1 MGITTKNELKGYFK
15 TGKQPTQENFEDLI
29 DSLAHEGSI
38 DTLKQNVNAIDRKV
52 DEALDIVDENN
63 RIINDIEGQLN
74 DLGVN
79 LDGILGS
86 NALTIDNLNEALA
99 NNERFGE
106 LYSKTMDAEN
116 NLSDMLNRL
125 DDTEEQ
131 AKEAQSRLDDY
142 DNDNIITPI
151 EKSYLRQEL
160 KRIESEFNEYRT
172 NATQYSLLDSNE
184 YKNYVT
190 AHEKCVAALNKYTSS
205 EVKNITVESDYQNIS
220 DYYDVRQAL
229 LIKFTEIAKD
239 NIAEIIQESV
249 KDLQVGGVNLISNL
263 PENWVSRALNQSSNI
278 GLHFERD
285 YETLTKLK
293 NTSIV
298 IKDLIPC
305 RGNIYMQIVNPAYQ
319 AAIMQ
324 FDKNKLYLGIEG
336 YHPFVNEK
344 QIKLLDETAYILV
357 AVKEKTG
364 YVIRPDAIANVQIQ
378 IEYGKIKNGYIQSIE
393 DQKYELYSALDSIDD
408 MQDELNRLNEN
419 IEETLSDGIIDA
431 AEAVMYKESINNI
444 KNNLSRYESNYNSL
458 LDNPLISENS
468 EIKSS
473 LNESYSAVVTSAN
486 DLMNI
491 LNVYIELKTVDD
503 EGRRIVDEKTELF
516 SAKLTEFE
524 TLIIQL
530 NEYLTNSIFEGIN
543 VDNRNLLRNSSLL
556 ELSASSSTANVY
568 QKFIPTVDLKPN
580 TNYAFSIDKTVVLH
594 GSPEEFQCSIY
605 NKTLGTLYQKFN
617 IKINTNREFIQ
628 FKTPSNLPS
637 NSVFLIY
644 CGVHSKCNANHI
656 QFINFK
662 LEESLNPSAWSPA
675 PEDLQDAVNN
685 AQEEARQTM
694 SALSAINDDNTF
706 SVPEKKIVRK
716 EWEEIKN
723 QTNGSYW
730 KVLDLSEEANVDVSD
745 LTTAFNSLSA
755 NLETKNELYTSDNTL
770 NFDRNEMILLFS
782 QYYNEEILITNKIQ
796 EAYTNKSIDGI
807 ELGGTNL
814 IGRQIPGISSMY
826 GTCTKME
833 NVNLF
838 GEDVYEIA
846 KKVNGDALIY
856 TNVFFDVVKNNSY
869 TASFYI
875 KNEILEDSQ
884 YATKIQICN
893 PNGAI
898 LVENK
903 VIDKQNNWSQISVT
917 FKNNTNFNYLLV
929 RVFSPYK
936 INSKCQVS
944 CLKVETGSKPTAGYS
959 LSNTFISQSIADA
972 RQEALFAQ
980 QDLLNMKD
988 DDKISPLEKTG
999 LKSMLN
1005 SMYAEQQEILKLC
1018 ETYGVSKNTTLTAD
1032 NISRTIIEAYNKADA
1047 AIKYFTSTNN
1057 EYISISG
1064 ALPNGI
1070 DYDDIDRYYD
1080 FKSELIK
1087 KIEDKKIEISG
1098 ATVSAIT
1105 EDINEVSGELNKL
1118 SGSVS
1123 GFSGHVYTTFKDG
1136 IITSGEAF
1144 TIREHIKQLKTQI
1157 SGFSSEYNDIKNNP
1171 NLIDPAKSGLNI
1183 SYTAL
1188 TGSLN
1193 SLIGTV
1199 ESAITDGKIT
1209 SGENNN
1215 VTTAFTDLD
1224 KKITAFTKSFENARN
1239 SINEKLVN
1247 DIKFGGTNL
1256 ICVSNSD
1263 VSNYLLN
1270 NYKQDK
1276 FMFSGTTKQST
1287 SGIKLTDKYFTYI
1300 SGGNN
1305 SYCVSFKFKITND
1318 ISCKCLGGHW
1328 TGKTKSIFIDNIQY
1342 TSGWTN
1348 CVNYTFSKN
1357 QEYAIKVI
1365 IETDNKWANSSDKS
1379 FYIQPNRNIT
1389 TGTGVSFSV
1398 WDIQLEEASKPSTYS
1413 PSPTDVE
1420 YYSKQ
1425 EALEVANSKNQT
1437 FTTQPT
1443 KYRAGD
1449 LWVNEGKLYTSS
1461 ANSNTY
1467 NSAHW
1472 YEYVKYDNTQIT
1484 MNAGCLVGGTL
1495 SVAKDKGNVNAG
1507 LTGLDN
1513 IDGTVFDS
1521 PVRFWAGST
1530 FEGRETA
1537 AFRVFENGEC
1547 YASRFY
1553 GFNPAFVLN
1562 NDNINNFMF
1571 NNKLN
1576 VELIGSSILWM
1587 ADKSGVSLSLPYID
1601 SGDTATGLTL
1611 DGSNDTE
1618 LSINLKTKY
1627 VGSIVTIYNPKC
1639 RGFKVGSEC
1648 CDPQEVDF
1656 TNLMDCTIKSN
1667 VSADFARKFYVKKT
1681 DGEKRGGAAIPGQS
1695 PPITSYTSFSGY
1707 NFSRVY
1713 TTSFGP
1719 NSSSMDKGP
1728 SYVTFLNTLIPIRKD
1743 EYDLIYTNTSQRY
1756 FLIKDN
1762 GNYYYVRWVVKDK
1775 IGDFK
1780 NGGFA
1785 SLELAKDW
1793 TLQPQ

>member
-1 MGITTKNELKGYFK
+1 
-15 TGKQPTQENFEDLI
+15 
-29 DSLAHEGSI
+29 
-38 DTLKQNVNAIDRKV
+38 
-52 DEALDIVDENN
+52 
-63 RIINDIEGQLN
+63 
-74 DLGVN
+74 
-79 LDGILGS
+79 
-86 NALTIDNLNEALA
+86 
-99 NNERFGE
+99 
-106 LYSKTMDAEN
+106 
-116 NLSDMLNRL
+116 
-125 DDTEEQ
+125 
-131 AKEAQSRLDDY
+131 
-142 DNDNIITPI
+142 
-151 EKSYLRQEL
+151 
-160 KRIESEFNEYRT
+160 
-172 NATQYSLLDSNE
+172 
-184 YKNYVT
+184 
-190 AHEKCVAALNKYTSS
+190 
-205 EVKNITVESDYQNIS
+205 
-220 DYYDVRQAL
+220 L

-524 TLIIQL
+524 TLIVQL

-543 VDNRNLLRNSSLL
+543 VDNRNLLRDSSLL

-814 IGRQIPGISSMY
+814 IGRQIPSISSKY

-838 GEDVYEIA
+838 GEDVYEIT
-846 KKVNGDALIY
+846 KKVNDDALIY

-898 LVENK
+898 LAENK

-917 FKNNTNFNYLLV
+917 FKNNTNSNYLLV

-972 RQEALFAQ
+972 RQEALFVK
-980 QDLLNMKD
+980 QDLSNMKD

-1005 SMYAEQQEILKLC
+1005 SMYAEQQEILNLC
-1018 ETYGVSKNTTLTAD
+1018 KIYGVDENTKLTVD
-1032 NISRTIIEAYNKADA
+1032 GISRSIIEAYNKADA

-1157 SGFSSEYNDIKNNP
+1157 SGFSSEYNDIINNP
-1171 NLIDPAKSGLNI
+1171 NLIGPAKSGLNE

-1215 VTTAFTDLD
+1215 VTTAFTNLD
-1224 KKITAFTKSFENARN
+1224 KKITAFTSSFENARN

-1263 VSNYLLN
+1263 VSNSGLN
-1270 NYKQDK
+1270 NFKQDK
-1276 FMFSGTTKQST
+1276 FMFSGTTTGTT
-1287 SGIKLTDKYFTYI
+1287 SGIKLTEKYFTYI

-1305 SYCVSFKFKITND
+1305 SYCVSFKFKRTND
-1318 ISCKCLGGHW
+1318 KACNCLGGHW
-1328 TGKTKSIFIDNIQY
+1328 MGKTKSVFIDNVQY
-1342 TSGWTN
+1342 DDKTWIN
-1348 CVNYTFSKN
+1348 CVNYTFAKN
-1357 QEYAIKVI
+1357 KEYTIKII
-1365 IETDNKWANSSDKS
+1365 IETDSNWNDTNQGKS
-1379 FYIQPNRNIT
+1379 FYIQPNRNVSN
-1389 TGTGVSFSV
+1389 GAGVSFLV

-1449 LWVNEGKLYTSS
+1449 LWVNGGKLYTSS

-1484 MNAGCLVGGTL
+1484 MNEGCLVGGTL
-1495 SVAKDKGNVNAG
+1495 GVAKAAGNVNAG
-1507 LTGLDN
+1507 LTGEHR
-1513 IDGTVFDS
+1513 ISGSVFDS
-1521 PVRFWAGST
+1521 PVRFWGGST

-1537 AFRVFENGEC
+1537 AFRVLENGEC

-1562 NDNINNFMF
+1562 DDNIEYFMMKKG
-1571 NNKLN
+1571 NERTEKLN
-1576 VELIGSSILWM
+1576 IELVGSNILWM
-1587 ADKSGVSLSLPYID
+1587 TDKSNISLSLPFID

-1611 DGSNDTE
+1611 HTSGDTE
-1618 LSINLKTKY
+1618 LSISLKTKY
-1627 VGSIVTIYNPKC
+1627 IGSTITIYNPKC
-1639 RGFKVGSEC
+1639 KGFKVGAEC
-1648 CDPQEVDF
+1648 CDPQNVNF
-1656 TNLMDCTIKSN
+1656 SNLMGVTTGKCENGYESQSLKFYLLLKSN
-1667 VSADFARKFYVKKT
+1667 T
-1681 DGEKRGGAAIPGQS
+1681 GGFPFN
-1695 PPITSYTSFSGY
+1695 YSGY
-1707 NFSRVY
+1707 NYSRY
-1713 TTSFGP
+1713 YSDSWGGNPLLNAMTEA
-1719 NSSSMDKGP
+1719 P
-1728 SYVTFLNTLIPIRKD
+1728 SYVTFLNTLIPLTKE
-1743 EYDLIYTNTSQRY
+1743 EYLDIHGSASQKI
-1756 FLIKDN
+1756 FLINDN
-1762 GNYYYVRWVVKDK
+1762 NKNYYYVRWVVKDK
-1775 IGDFK
+1775 IGNFK
-1780 NGGFA
+1780 KGGGLDNVGGGF
-1785 SLELAKDW
+1785 DW
-1793 TLQPQ
+1793 DTQL